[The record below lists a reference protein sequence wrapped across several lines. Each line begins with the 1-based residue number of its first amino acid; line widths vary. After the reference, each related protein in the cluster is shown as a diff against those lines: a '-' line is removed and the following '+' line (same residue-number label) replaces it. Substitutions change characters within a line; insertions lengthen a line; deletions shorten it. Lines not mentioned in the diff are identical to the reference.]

1 MEPGAVIWHQLP
13 VLVLP
18 SPTLMRLSHCESHCA
33 GPFRFIPCLPQSKD
47 ASRDAASP
55 PAPRPAA
62 VAEEEP
68 PPVQKIEVPVAA
80 GKDDDDAEKRED
92 SEKAAA
98 PAPVPVPGK
107 SCLKKTSCGDGE
119 FAGKGNVKWLDLLGK
134 DLTEIKEYEPSEC
147 GDLLDDGDGISTCVC
162 VIQ

>member
-13 VLVLP
+13 VLP

-68 PPVQKIEVPVAA
+68 PPVQKIEVSVA
-80 GKDDDDAEKRED
+80 GKDADAEKRED
-92 SEKAAA
+92 GEKPAASA
-98 PAPVPVPGK
+98 PAPGK
-107 SCLKKTSCGDGE
+107 SCLKKTSCGDDE
-119 FAGKGNVKWLDLLGK
+119 CADKGNVKWLDLLGK
-134 DLTEIKEYEPSEC
+134 DLTEIKEYEPRY
-147 GDLLDDGDGISTCVC
+147 ISSFSMNLPQLSMNLESWISVASA
-162 VIQ
+162 

>member
-1 MEPGAVIWHQLP
+1 
-13 VLVLP
+13 
-18 SPTLMRLSHCESHCA
+18 MRLSHCESHCA
-33 GPFRFIPCLPQSKD
+33 GPFRFIPCLHPSKD
-47 ASRDAASP
+47 ASRDAASA

-68 PPVQKIEVPVAA
+68 PPVQKIEVPVA
-80 GKDDDDAEKRED
+80 GKDGDDEKRED
-92 SEKAAA
+92 DEKAPATA
-98 PAPVPVPGK
+98 PAK
-107 SCLKKTSCGDGE
+107 SCLKKTSCGDDRC
-119 FAGKGNVKWLDLLGK
+119 ADKGNVKWLDLLGK